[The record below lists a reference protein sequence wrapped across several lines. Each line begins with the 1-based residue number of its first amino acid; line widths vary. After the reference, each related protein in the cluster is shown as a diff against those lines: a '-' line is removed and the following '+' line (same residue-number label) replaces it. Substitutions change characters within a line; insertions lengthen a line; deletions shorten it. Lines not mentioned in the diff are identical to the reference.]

1 MRDIAINRIMT
12 TDPLTVG
19 PGESVA
25 VAKDLLES
33 NGIHHLP
40 VVEGGV
46 LVGILSSSDLLKLHV
61 LRGRAEAIEAITVS
75 QVMEAE
81 PVTLDIF
88 ADLVDVARKLS
99 EGGFHSLPVVEA
111 DNVLVGIVTSTDL
124 INHLLRQVPRSDG
137 SLHEQESPETGS
149 RVSDA
154 TLTATMRL
162 AKEIVQD
169 GRDDPMAASLLHLTE
184 QNRLLREVS
193 KAAELYMRSGHGEHE
208 HSMLVKTLADL
219 QRFGSG

>member
-1 MRDIAINRIMT
+1 MT

-19 PGESVA
+19 PDESVA
-25 VAKDLLES
+25 VAKALLES

-61 LRGRAEAIEAITVS
+61 LRKRASALEAITVS
-75 QVMEAE
+75 QLMEAE
-81 PVTLDIF
+81 PVTLDVF
-88 ADLVDVARKLS
+88 ADLVDVASKLS

-137 SLHEQESPETGS
+137 SLRDQDAPEAGN

-154 TLTATMRL
+154 TLTSSLRK
-162 AKEIVQD
+162 AKEAAQS
-169 GRDDPMAASLLHLTE
+169 GEDDPMAASLLHVTE

-208 HSMLVKTLADL
+208 HSVLVKTLADL
-219 QRFGSG
+219 QRFGGS